1 MTLDKFSLENKN
13 VLITGAAGLLGK
25 EHAFAI
31 LEVGGKV
38 ILTDVTK
45 KKLEDTKKILS
56 SQFNPNSILISK
68 MDVTKKESI
77 QKVSKDLS
85 KSKIRVDVLIN
96 NAAINPKV
104 GKKLNPAK
112 KIRFENLSPED
123 WNQELDV
130 GLKGAFLCS
139 QIFGTKMAAD
149 SKGGII
155 LNISS
160 DLSVISPDQRIY
172 QLKGISEENQP
183 VKPVTYS
190 VVKNGLIGLT
200 KYVATY
206 WASKGVRCNA
216 LSPGGVL
223 TDQDNEFIKKLNRLI
238 PLGRMASKDEYRSTV
253 QYLCSEASSYVN
265 GQNIVVDG
273 GRTIW

>member
-1 MTLDKFSLENKN
+1 MTLDKFRLENKN

-68 MDVTKKESI
+68 MDVTKKQSI

-238 PLGRMASKDEYRSTV
+238 PLGRMARKDEYRSTV

-265 GQNIVVDG
+265 GQNIIVDG
-273 GRTIW
+273 GRSIW

>member
-1 MTLDKFSLENKN
+1 
-13 VLITGAAGLLGK
+13 
-25 EHAFAI
+25 
-31 LEVGGKV
+31 
-38 ILTDVTK
+38 
-45 KKLEDTKKILS
+45 
-56 SQFNPNSILISK
+56 LISK
-68 MDVTKKESI
+68 MDVTKKQSI

-139 QIFGTKMAAD
+139 QIFGAKMAAD

-265 GQNIVVDG
+265 GQNIIVDG
-273 GRTIW
+273 GRSIW

>member
-68 MDVTKKESI
+68 MDVTKKQSI

-112 KIRFENLSPED
+112 KTRFENLSPED
-123 WNQELDV
+123 WNLELDV

-238 PLGRMASKDEYRSTV
+238 PLGRMARKDEYRSTV

-265 GQNIVVDG
+265 GQNIIVDG
-273 GRTIW
+273 GRSIW

>member
-1 MTLDKFSLENKN
+1 
-13 VLITGAAGLLGK
+13 
-25 EHAFAI
+25 
-31 LEVGGKV
+31 
-38 ILTDVTK
+38 
-45 KKLEDTKKILS
+45 
-56 SQFNPNSILISK
+56 
-68 MDVTKKESI
+68 
-77 QKVSKDLS
+77 
-85 KSKIRVDVLIN
+85 
-96 NAAINPKV
+96 
-104 GKKLNPAK
+104 
-112 KIRFENLSPED
+112 
-123 WNQELDV
+123 
-130 GLKGAFLCS
+130 
-139 QIFGTKMAAD
+139 MAAD

-223 TDQDNEFIKKLNRLI
+223 TDQDSEFINKLNRLI

-265 GQNIVVDG
+265 GQNIIVDG
-273 GRTIW
+273 GRSIW

>member
-1 MTLDKFSLENKN
+1 MTLDKFRLENKN

-25 EHAFAI
+25 EHASAI

-68 MDVTKKESI
+68 MDVTKKQSI

-265 GQNIVVDG
+265 GQNIIVDG
-273 GRTIW
+273 GRSIW

>member
-25 EHAFAI
+25 EHASAI

-38 ILTDVTK
+38 ILTDVSN

-56 SQFNPNSILISK
+56 SQFNPNFILISK
-68 MDVTKKESI
+68 MDVSKKQSI
-77 QKVSKDLS
+77 QKVSKNLS

-104 GKKLNPAK
+104 GKNLNPAK
-112 KIRFENLSPED
+112 KLRFENFSSKD
-123 WNQELDV
+123 WNLELDV
-130 GLKGAFLCS
+130 GLKGAFFCS
-139 QIFGTKMAAD
+139 QIFGTKMASD
-149 SKGGII
+149 SKGGVI

-190 VVKNGLIGLT
+190 VIKNGLIGLT

-206 WASKGVRCNA
+206 WSSKGVRCNA

-223 TDQDNEFIKKLNRLI
+223 TDQDNEFVKKLNRLI
-238 PLGRMASKDEYRSTV
+238 PLGRMASRDEYRSTV
-253 QYLCSEASSYVN
+253 QYLCSEASSYLN

>member
-1 MTLDKFSLENKN
+1 MTLDKFRLENKN

-265 GQNIVVDG
+265 GQNIIVDG
-273 GRTIW
+273 GRSIW

>member
-1 MTLDKFSLENKN
+1 
-13 VLITGAAGLLGK
+13 
-25 EHAFAI
+25 
-31 LEVGGKV
+31 
-38 ILTDVTK
+38 
-45 KKLEDTKKILS
+45 
-56 SQFNPNSILISK
+56 
-68 MDVTKKESI
+68 MDVSKKQSI
-77 QKVSKDLS
+77 QKVSKNLS

-104 GKKLNPAK
+104 GKNLNPAK
-112 KIRFENLSPED
+112 KLRFENFSSKD
-123 WNQELDV
+123 WNLELDV
-130 GLKGAFLCS
+130 GLKGAFFCS
-139 QIFGTKMAAD
+139 QIFGTKMASD
-149 SKGGII
+149 SKGGVI

-190 VVKNGLIGLT
+190 VIKNGLIGLT

-206 WASKGVRCNA
+206 WSSKGVRCNA

-223 TDQDNEFIKKLNRLI
+223 TDQDNEFVKKLNRLI
-238 PLGRMASKDEYRSTV
+238 PLGRMASRDEYRSTV
-253 QYLCSEASSYVN
+253 QYLCSEASSYLN

>member
-1 MTLDKFSLENKN
+1 MTLDKFRLENKN

-25 EHAFAI
+25 EHASAI

-68 MDVTKKESI
+68 MDVTKKQSI

-238 PLGRMASKDEYRSTV
+238 PLGRMARKDEYRSTV

-265 GQNIVVDG
+265 GQNIIVDG
-273 GRTIW
+273 GRSIW

>member
-68 MDVTKKESI
+68 MDVTKKQSI

-265 GQNIVVDG
+265 GQNIIVDG
-273 GRTIW
+273 GRSIW

>member
-223 TDQDNEFIKKLNRLI
+223 TDQDSEFINKLNRLI

-265 GQNIVVDG
+265 GQNIIVDG
-273 GRTIW
+273 GRSIW

>member
-1 MTLDKFSLENKN
+1 MTLDKFRLENKN

-25 EHAFAI
+25 EHASAI

-38 ILTDVTK
+38 ILTDVAK

-123 WNQELDV
+123 WNLELDV

-172 QLKGISEENQP
+172 QLKGVSEENQP

-190 VVKNGLIGLT
+190 VIKNGLIGLT

-265 GQNIVVDG
+265 GQNIIVDG
-273 GRTIW
+273 GRSIW

>member
-68 MDVTKKESI
+68 MDVTKKQSI

-223 TDQDNEFIKKLNRLI
+223 TNQDNEFIKKLNRLI

-265 GQNIVVDG
+265 GQNIIVDG
-273 GRTIW
+273 GRSIW

>member
-1 MTLDKFSLENKN
+1 MTLDKFRLENKN

>member
-1 MTLDKFSLENKN
+1 MTLDKFRLENKN

-25 EHAFAI
+25 EHASAI

-56 SQFNPNSILISK
+56 SQFNPNSILTSK

-265 GQNIVVDG
+265 GQNIIVDG
-273 GRTIW
+273 GRSIW

>member
-25 EHAFAI
+25 EHASAI

-265 GQNIVVDG
+265 GQNIIVDG
-273 GRTIW
+273 GRSIW

>member
-1 MTLDKFSLENKN
+1 MTLDKFRLENKN

-38 ILTDVTK
+38 ILTDVAK

-265 GQNIVVDG
+265 GQNIIVDG
-273 GRTIW
+273 GRSIW

>member
-1 MTLDKFSLENKN
+1 MTLDKFRLENKN

-238 PLGRMASKDEYRSTV
+238 PLGRMARKDEYRSTV

-265 GQNIVVDG
+265 GQNIIVDG
-273 GRTIW
+273 GRSIW

>member
-1 MTLDKFSLENKN
+1 MTLDKFRLENKN

-25 EHAFAI
+25 EHASAI

-238 PLGRMASKDEYRSTV
+238 PLGRMASKDEYRSTI

-265 GQNIVVDG
+265 GQNIIVDG
-273 GRTIW
+273 GRSIW

>member
-68 MDVTKKESI
+68 MDVTKKQSI

-223 TDQDNEFIKKLNRLI
+223 TDQDSEFINKLNRLI

-265 GQNIVVDG
+265 GQNIIVDG
-273 GRTIW
+273 GRSIW

>member
-1 MTLDKFSLENKN
+1 MTLDKFRLENKN

-25 EHAFAI
+25 EHASAI

-216 LSPGGVL
+216 LSLGGVL

-265 GQNIVVDG
+265 GQNIIVDG
-273 GRTIW
+273 GRSIW

>member
-1 MTLDKFSLENKN
+1 MTLDKFRLENKN
-13 VLITGAAGLLGK
+13 VLITGAAGLLGR
-25 EHAFAI
+25 EHASAI

-68 MDVTKKESI
+68 MDVTKKENI
-77 QKVSKDLS
+77 LKVSKDLS

-104 GKKLNPAK
+104 GKKLNSTK
-112 KIRFENLSPED
+112 KLRFENLSPED
-123 WNQELDV
+123 WNLELDV
-130 GLKGAFLCS
+130 GLKGAFFCS
-139 QIFGTKMAAD
+139 QIFGTKMASD
-149 SKGGII
+149 SKGGVI

-172 QLKGISEENQP
+172 QLKGISEDNQP

-190 VVKNGLIGLT
+190 VIKNGLIGLT

-206 WASKGVRCNA
+206 WSSKGVRCNA

>member
-1 MTLDKFSLENKN
+1 MTLDKFRLENKN

-25 EHAFAI
+25 EHASAI

-155 LNISS
+155 LNIST

-265 GQNIVVDG
+265 GQNIIVDG
-273 GRTIW
+273 GRSIW

>member
-1 MTLDKFSLENKN
+1 MTLDKFRLENKN

-25 EHAFAI
+25 EHASAI

-172 QLKGISEENQP
+172 PDSFL
-183 VKPVTYS
+183 
-190 VVKNGLIGLT
+190 
-200 KYVATY
+200 
-206 WASKGVRCNA
+206 
-216 LSPGGVL
+216 
-223 TDQDNEFIKKLNRLI
+223 
-238 PLGRMASKDEYRSTV
+238 
-253 QYLCSEASSYVN
+253 
-265 GQNIVVDG
+265 
-273 GRTIW
+273 

>member
-25 EHAFAI
+25 EHASAI

-38 ILTDVTK
+38 ILTDVSN

-68 MDVTKKESI
+68 MDVSKKQSI
-77 QKVSKDLS
+77 QKVSKNLS

-104 GKKLNPAK
+104 GRNLNPAK
-112 KIRFENLSPED
+112 KLRFENLSPKD
-123 WNQELDV
+123 WNLELDV
-130 GLKGAFLCS
+130 GLKGAFFCS
-139 QIFGTKMAAD
+139 QIFGTKMASD
-149 SKGGII
+149 SKGGVI

-190 VVKNGLIGLT
+190 VIKNGLIGLT

-206 WASKGVRCNA
+206 WSSKGVRCNA

-223 TDQDNEFIKKLNRLI
+223 TDQDNEFVKKLNRLI
-238 PLGRMASKDEYRSTV
+238 PLGRMASQDEYRSTV
-253 QYLCSEASSYVN
+253 QYLCSEASSYLN
-265 GQNIVVDG
+265 GQNIIVDG

>member
-68 MDVTKKESI
+68 MDVTKKQSI

-104 GKKLNPAK
+104 SKKLNPAK

-200 KYVATY
+200 KYVSTY

-265 GQNIVVDG
+265 GQNIIVDG
-273 GRTIW
+273 GRSIW

>member
-1 MTLDKFSLENKN
+1 MTLDKFRLENKN
-13 VLITGAAGLLGK
+13 VLITGAAGLLGT
-25 EHAFAI
+25 EHASAI

-56 SQFNPNSILISK
+56 SQFNPNSILILK
-68 MDVTKKESI
+68 MDVTKKENI

-104 GKKLNPAK
+104 GKKLNPTK
-112 KIRFENLSPED
+112 KLRFENLSPED
-123 WNQELDV
+123 WDLELDV
-130 GLKGAFLCS
+130 GLKGAFFCS
-139 QIFGTKMAAD
+139 QIFGTKMASDA
-149 SKGGII
+149 KGGVI

-190 VVKNGLIGLT
+190 VIKNGLIGLT

-206 WASKGVRCNA
+206 WSSKGVRCNA

>member
-1 MTLDKFSLENKN
+1 MTLDKFRLENKN

-25 EHAFAI
+25 EHASAI

-38 ILTDVTK
+38 ILTDVAK

-265 GQNIVVDG
+265 GQNIIVDG
-273 GRTIW
+273 GRSIW

>member
-1 MTLDKFSLENKN
+1 
-13 VLITGAAGLLGK
+13 
-25 EHAFAI
+25 
-31 LEVGGKV
+31 
-38 ILTDVTK
+38 
-45 KKLEDTKKILS
+45 
-56 SQFNPNSILISK
+56 

-130 GLKGAFLCS
+130 GLKGAYVVNPWN
-139 QIFGTKMAAD
+139 KMAAD

-190 VVKNGLIGLT
+190 VVKM
-200 KYVATY
+200 
-206 WASKGVRCNA
+206 
-216 LSPGGVL
+216 VL
-223 TDQDNEFIKKLNRLI
+223 L
-238 PLGRMASKDEYRSTV
+238 A
-253 QYLCSEASSYVN
+253 
-265 GQNIVVDG
+265 
-273 GRTIW
+273 

>member
-1 MTLDKFSLENKN
+1 MTLDKFRLENKN

-25 EHAFAI
+25 EHASAI

-56 SQFNPNSILISK
+56 SQFNPNSILTSK

-223 TDQDNEFIKKLNRLI
+223 TDPDNEFIKKLNRLI

-265 GQNIVVDG
+265 GQNIIVDG
-273 GRTIW
+273 GRSIW

>member
-1 MTLDKFSLENKN
+1 MTLDKFRLENKN

-25 EHAFAI
+25 EHASAI

-38 ILTDVTK
+38 ILTDVSN

-56 SQFNPNSILISK
+56 SQFNPNSILIYK
-68 MDVTKKESI
+68 MDVSKKQSI

-112 KIRFENLSPED
+112 NLRFENLSPED
-123 WNQELDV
+123 WNLELDV
-130 GLKGAFLCS
+130 GLKGAFFCS
-139 QIFGTKMAAD
+139 QIFGTKMASD
-149 SKGGII
+149 SKGGVI

-190 VVKNGLIGLT
+190 VIKNGLVGLT

-206 WASKGVRCNA
+206 WSSKGVRCNA

-223 TDQDNEFIKKLNRLI
+223 TDQDNQFVKKLNRLI

>member
-1 MTLDKFSLENKN
+1 MTLDKFRLENKN
-13 VLITGAAGLLGK
+13 VLITGAAGLLGR
-25 EHAFAI
+25 EHASAI

-68 MDVTKKESI
+68 MDVTKKENI
-77 QKVSKDLS
+77 LKVSKDLS

-104 GKKLNPAK
+104 GKKLNPTK
-112 KIRFENLSPED
+112 KLRFENLSPED
-123 WNQELDV
+123 WNLELDV
-130 GLKGAFLCS
+130 GLKGAFFCS
-139 QIFGTKMAAD
+139 QIFGTKMASD
-149 SKGGII
+149 SKGGVI

-172 QLKGISEENQP
+172 QLKGISEDNQP

-190 VVKNGLIGLT
+190 VIKNGLIGLT

-206 WASKGVRCNA
+206 WSSKGVRCNA

>member
-25 EHAFAI
+25 EHASAI

-38 ILTDVTK
+38 ILTDVAK

-238 PLGRMASKDEYRSTV
+238 PLGRMARKDEYRSTV

-265 GQNIVVDG
+265 GQNIIVDG
-273 GRTIW
+273 GRSIW